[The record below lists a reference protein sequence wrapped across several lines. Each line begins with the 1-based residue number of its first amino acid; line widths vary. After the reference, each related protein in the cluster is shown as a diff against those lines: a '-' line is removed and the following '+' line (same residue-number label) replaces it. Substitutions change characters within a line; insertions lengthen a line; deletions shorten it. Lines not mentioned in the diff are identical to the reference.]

1 VCCLVCRLSRSYC
14 SLTTDNHS
22 TKKDSDFLQ
31 AFEKAY
37 AASRPMQPPQS
48 DPKQEK
54 GNDYS
59 YFANLYERSK
69 SLTAKSFNIVAM
81 FENAN
86 SKTLKIE
93 SAGLMNNDWGEE
105 NETAVKLLSIGHS
118 VGLEKFKASLMG
130 EAVPEV
136 DADSTLFAEAIY
148 KPEEEILSMGWG
160 KMAKKTMKV
169 EKKLVKIL
177 PAEIVV

>member
-1 VCCLVCRLSRSYC
+1 
-14 SLTTDNHS
+14 
-22 TKKDSDFLQ
+22 
-31 AFEKAY
+31 
-37 AASRPMQPPQS
+37 MQPPQS

-54 GNDYS
+54 GHDYS
-59 YFANLYERSK
+59 YFANLYEKSK

-81 FENAN
+81 FEYAN

-93 SAGLMNNDWGEE
+93 SAGLMNNNWSEE
-105 NETAVKLLSIGHS
+105 NETAAKLLSIGHS
-118 VGLEKFKASLMG
+118 VGLEKFEASLIG

-148 KPEEEILSMGWG
+148 KPEEEILSIGWG
-160 KMAKKTMKV
+160 KMAKKMMKV

-177 PAEIVV
+177 HVEIAV